1 MLLLQIMV
9 CKQLQYLQFLQTTF
23 PNEDFGL
30 QTNGGITFFQLLKF
44 IVCI

>member
-9 CKQLQYLQFLQTTF
+9 CKQLQYLHFVQTTC

-30 QTNGGITFFQLLKF
+30 QTNGSITFLQLLKL
-44 IVCI
+44 IVCR